1 MHPHV
6 FRFITPHHSEGNAP
20 AERLIG
26 TVKRL
31 IAKVAADHPK
41 SWHQHLPF
49 VLRALWEVPSEL
61 TGIPPWLLAMGTLPR
76 GPLAVLRET
85 WTGERDCPPSL
96 GKTADDYLREL
107 HENLEIARSYAYL
120 HAKQIAYPKQAMFI
134 VI

>member
-20 AERLIG
+20 AERLLG

-96 GKTADDYLREL
+96 E
-107 HENLEIARSYAYL
+107 
-120 HAKQIAYPKQAMFI
+120 KQLMTIFVSCTRTLKLLVLMHI
-134 VI
+134 CMLNR